1 MPTLFDIDPGLAPVA
16 DFPVGSQH
24 EIEGCPD
31 IVAGETHRQ
40 LPGAA
45 GQAPFLGWHLPALQR
60 VTRQGKGQGG
70 FLVRRDADRR
80 KLRQRRPGRLRPRR

>member
-60 VTRQGKGQGG
+60 VTRQGKGQGAG
-70 FLVRRDADRR
+70 TLTAANSASAD
-80 KLRQRRPGRLRPRR
+80 QAVSGPRR